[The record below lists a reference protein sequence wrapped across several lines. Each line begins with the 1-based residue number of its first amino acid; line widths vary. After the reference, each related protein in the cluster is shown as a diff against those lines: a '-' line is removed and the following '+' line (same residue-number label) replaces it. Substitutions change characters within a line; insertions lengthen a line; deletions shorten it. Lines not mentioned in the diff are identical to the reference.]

1 MTAAAAILLAASAV
15 HIHGATQEVP
25 STGPTHTGHT
35 DDAVTM
41 RHAHEGPHG
50 DQLVRI
56 ERMIRC
62 TCGCTLDTHTCQYQM
77 QCGESPAFTRRILR
91 ALEAGQS
98 EEVILAGFVADFGQ
112 DILGEPPREGFNWV
126 GYIMPWVAFVLSGVL
141 IGYFLRRNVASGRE
155 RARVVA
161 SDISEKDWE
170 RLRDEMKAAERENW

>member
-15 HIHGATQEVP
+15 HAHGAPQEP
-25 STGPTHTGHT
+25 LSTGPAHAGYSET
-35 DDAVTM
+35 ATM
-41 RHAHEGPHG
+41 RHAHDGPLG
-50 DQLVRI
+50 EDLVRI

-126 GYIMPWVAFVLSGVL
+126 GYVTPWVAFVLSGVL
-141 IGYFLRRNVASGRE
+141 IAYFLRRNVASGRE